1 MQKLWGGMSSFCKR
15 CWGLP
20 LAALLGW
27 GVLVGLMMAAH
38 LWSWRMEYTLWSS
51 VLEWLLLVVACLVL
65 ILWLGLVGWLLV
77 RTVQGVMRR
86 MWWHV
91 AGCWGCTMLSGALA
105 LLLGLSLMILTAFF
119 PDRFAHGLTLPEGRE
134 FVSPRGLRELQ
145 GDVKPASDRARELLN
160 LRPRREPPLHQVAL
174 PPLPN
179 LERLTAEAP
188 EILQEYVLRCLYAE
202 AVNPRFDAPV
212 LALWQDEVMLG
223 HADDP
228 QTYALYTSERE
239 KKEWRD
245 AREVERAEL
254 PEWQWKRALHNG
266 WSLVLHFK
274 AFYSP
279 SAPEPPGG
287 GCMLALD
294 DSLKELAA
302 NPTREYLDSILPPVP
317 PGPFLC
323 LWSTAGDDG
332 VYKAVVI
339 LPADYPEGCI
349 SLSAREVTTGKPI
362 GRWKELPLKRLGSV
376 CSVAVD
382 ASVLVEPGN
391 WNEFYASTWE
401 IWFHPAADGANPRCV
416 GSQDFLMMGWQ
427 H

>member
-1 MQKLWGGMSSFCKR
+1 MLQQIRGFMGAICGR

-27 GVLVGLMMAAH
+27 GVLVGLMLAAH
-38 LWSWRMEYTLWSS
+38 WWSWMIEYTLWSS
-51 VLEWLLLVVACLVL
+51 VLEWLMVALACLVL
-65 ILWLGLVGWLLV
+65 LLWLGMVGWLLV
-77 RTVQGVMRR
+77 RTVLGVKLR
-86 MWWHV
+86 MWGHV
-91 AGCWGCTMLSGALA
+91 AGCWACSMLSGVLA
-105 LLLGLSLMILTAFF
+105 LLIGLGLMVLTAFL
-119 PDRFAHGLTLPEGRE
+119 PDRFAYCLTLPEGRD

-145 GDVKPASDRARELLN
+145 GDVKPASARARELLN
-160 LRPRREPPLHQVAL
+160 LRPRREAPSHQVAL

-179 LERLTAEAP
+179 LEKLSAEAP
-188 EILQEYVLRCLYAE
+188 DILQEYVLRCLYAE
-202 AVNPRFDAPV
+202 SVNPRFDAPV
-212 LALWQDEVMLG
+212 LALWQDEVMLA

-239 KKEWRD
+239 KKEWRRD
-245 AREVERAEL
+245 REVERAEL
-254 PEWQWKRALHNG
+254 PEWQWKHTLHNG

-279 SAPEPPGG
+279 GAPEPPGG

-294 DSLKELAA
+294 DSLKGLAA
-302 NPTREYLDSILPPVP
+302 NSTREYLDSILPPVP

-323 LWSTAGDDG
+323 LWGTADDEG

-339 LPADYPEGCI
+339 LPADYPEGSI
-349 SLSAREVTTGKPI
+349 SLSAREVTTGKLI
-362 GRWKELPLKRLGSV
+362 GRWKELPMKRLGRV
-376 CSVAVD
+376 CCVAVD
-382 ASVLVEPGN
+382 DAVLVEPGN

-401 IWFHPAADGANPRCV
+401 IWFHPADGSDSRCV

>member
-1 MQKLWGGMSSFCKR
+1 ML
-15 CWGLP
+15 
-20 LAALLGW
+20 
-27 GVLVGLMMAAH
+27 
-38 LWSWRMEYTLWSS
+38 
-51 VLEWLLLVVACLVL
+51 
-65 ILWLGLVGWLLV
+65 
-77 RTVQGVMRR
+77 TVQGVQRR
-86 MWWHV
+86 KWWHV
-91 AGCWGCTMLSGALA
+91 VGCWGCTMLSGVLS
-105 LLLGLSLMILTAFF
+105 LLMGLGLMILTAFF
-119 PDRFAHGLTLPEGRE
+119 PDRFAYGLTLPEGRE

-160 LRPRREPPLHQVAL
+160 LRPRREPPSHQVTL

-188 EILQEYVLRCLYAE
+188 DILQEYVLRCLYAE
-202 AVNPRFDAPV
+202 AVDPRFDAPV

-245 AREVERAEL
+245 DREVERAEL
-254 PEWQWKRALHNG
+254 PEWQWKHALHNG
-266 WSLVLHFK
+266 WSLVLHFN

-279 SAPEPPGG
+279 GAPEPPGG

-294 DSLKELAA
+294 DSLKELAE

-317 PGPFLC
+317 PEPFLC
-323 LWSTAGDDG
+323 LWGTTGNDG

-339 LPADYPEGCI
+339 LPADYPEGSI
-349 SLSAREVTTGKPI
+349 SLCAREVTTGKLI
-362 GRWKELPLKRLGSV
+362 GRWEELPLKRLGRV
-376 CSVAVD
+376 CCVVVD
-382 ASVLVEPGN
+382 STVLVEPGN